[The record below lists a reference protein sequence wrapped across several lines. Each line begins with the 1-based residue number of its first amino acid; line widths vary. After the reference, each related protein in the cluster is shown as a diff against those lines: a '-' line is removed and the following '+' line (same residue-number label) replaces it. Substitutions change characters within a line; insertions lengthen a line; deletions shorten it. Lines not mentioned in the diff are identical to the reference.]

1 MSSHEI
7 GSLAAS
13 LIILALGLLLLF
25 KTNRIVDPL
34 NKLFMRYFGRFS
46 EIPGR
51 EEFQRIRETGIGLF
65 RILAV
70 FMIAFSILWL
80 YLVIRNLA

>member
-34 NKLFMRYFGRFS
+34 NTLFMRYFGRFS

-51 EEFQRIRETGIGLF
+51 DELRRVRETGIGLF
-65 RILAV
+65 RVLAV
-70 FMIAFSILWL
+70 FMIVFSILWL
-80 YLVIRNLA
+80 YLAIKNLA